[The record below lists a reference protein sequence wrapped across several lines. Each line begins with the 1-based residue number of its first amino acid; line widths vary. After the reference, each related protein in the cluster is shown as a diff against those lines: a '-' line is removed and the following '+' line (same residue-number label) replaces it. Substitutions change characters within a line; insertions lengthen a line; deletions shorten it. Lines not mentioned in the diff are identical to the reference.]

1 MQEIIVKDMETEV
14 STFVEENNIIVVNSN
29 EDLGKATLCIRN
41 IKAMQNKVRDSYDV
55 IVEKAHQAHK
65 EAIGQRDKYLNP
77 LKALETKFKDAIL
90 VFSKKMEAEQADR
103 IRKAN
108 AEMARVAEEKKQK
121 LLDEAKKTDDAWD
134 KEELQEKAQSI
145 VPITC
150 DAPGKAIEQEGLSI
164 RKTWKWEVEDE
175 NLVPRGF
182 LTINES
188 ALNSACKQEA
198 WRIAGIPGV
207 RFFQVESASVRG

>member
-1 MQEIIVKDMETEV
+1 MTTDIETEI
-14 STFVEENNIIVVNSN
+14 SAFVEENQPIMVNSN
-29 EDLGKATLCIRN
+29 DDLGRATACIKG
-41 IKAMQNKVRDSYDV
+41 IKGMQEKVKESFDP
-55 IVEKAHQAHK
+55 ICLKAHQAHK
-65 EAIGQRDKYLNP
+65 EALAQREKYLMP
-77 LKALETKFKDAIL
+77 LQLLEKKFKDAIL
-90 VFSKKMEAEQADR
+90 VFSKKMEAEQAER

-134 KEELQEKAQSI
+134 KEELQEKAAA
-145 VPITC
+145 VVAVTC

>member
-1 MQEIIVKDMETEV
+1 MQDIETEI
-14 STFVEENNIIVVNSN
+14 STFVEENNPIAVNN
-29 EDLGKATLCIRN
+29 NDDLSRATACIKG
-41 IKAMQNKVRDSYDV
+41 IKNMQAKVKESFDP
-55 IVEKAHQAHK
+55 IVEAAHKSHK
-65 EAIGQRDKYLNP
+65 EAINQREKYLMP
-77 LKALETKFKDAIL
+77 LQLLEKKFKDAIL
-90 VFSKKMEAEQADR
+90 VFSKKMEAEQAER

-134 KEELQEKAQSI
+134 KEELQEKAQVI
-145 VPITC
+145 VPVTC

>member
-1 MQEIIVKDMETEV
+1 MTTDIETEI
-14 STFVEENNIIVVNSN
+14 SAFVEENQPIMVNSN
-29 EDLGKATLCIRN
+29 DDLGRATACIKG
-41 IKAMQNKVRDSYDV
+41 IKGMQEKVKESFDP
-55 IVEKAHQAHK
+55 ICLKAHQAHK
-65 EAIGQRDKYLNP
+65 EALAQREKYLMP
-77 LKALETKFKDAIL
+77 LQLLEKKFKDAIL
-90 VFSKKMEAEQADR
+90 VFSKKMEAEQAER

-134 KEELQEKAQSI
+134 KEELQEKAQAI
-145 VPITC
+145 VPVTC

-207 RFFQVESASVRG
+207 RFFQVDSASVRG

>member
-1 MQEIIVKDMETEV
+1 MTTDIETEI
-14 STFVEENNIIVVNSN
+14 STFVEENQPIMVNSN
-29 EDLGKATLCIRN
+29 DDLGRATACIKG
-41 IKAMQNKVRDSYDV
+41 IKGMQEKVKESFDP
-55 IVEKAHQAHK
+55 ICLKAHQAHK
-65 EAIGQRDKYLNP
+65 EALAQREKHLMP
-77 LKALETKFKDAIL
+77 LQLLEKKFKDAIL
-90 VFSKKMEAEQADR
+90 VFSKKMEAEQAQR
-103 IRKAN
+103 IKEAN
-108 AEMARVAEEKKQK
+108 ERMAKEAEEKKQK
-121 LLDEAKKTDDAWD
+121 LLAEAKETTDAWD
-134 KEELQEKAQSI
+134 KEELQEKAQAI
-145 VPITC
+145 VPVTC

>member
-1 MQEIIVKDMETEV
+1 MTTDIETEI
-14 STFVEENNIIVVNSN
+14 SAFVEENQPIMVNSN
-29 EDLGKATLCIRN
+29 DDLGRATACIKG
-41 IKAMQNKVRDSYDV
+41 IKGMQEKVKESFDP
-55 IVEKAHQAHK
+55 ICLKAHQAHK
-65 EAIGQRDKYLNP
+65 EALAQREKYLMP
-77 LKALETKFKDAIL
+77 LQLLEKKFKDAIL
-90 VFSKKMEAEQADR
+90 VFSKKMEAEQAER

-134 KEELQEKAQSI
+134 KVELQEKAQAI
-145 VPITC
+145 VPVTC

>member
-1 MQEIIVKDMETEV
+1 MTTDIETEI
-14 STFVEENNIIVVNSN
+14 STFVEENNPIAVNN
-29 EDLGKATLCIRN
+29 NDDLSRATACIKG
-41 IKAMQNKVRDSYDV
+41 IKNMQAKVKESFDP
-55 IVEKAHQAHK
+55 IVEAAHKSHK
-65 EAIGQRDKYLNP
+65 EAINQREKYLMP
-77 LKALETKFKDAIL
+77 LQLLEKKFKDAIL
-90 VFSKKMEAEQADR
+90 VFSKKMEAEQAQR
-103 IRKAN
+103 IKEAN
-108 AEMARVAEEKKQK
+108 ERMAKEAEEKKQK
-121 LLDEAKKTDDAWD
+121 LLAEAKETTDAWD
-134 KEELQEKAQSI
+134 KEELQEKAQAI
-145 VPITC
+145 VPVTC

-207 RFFQVESASVRG
+207 RFFQVESPIVRG

>member
-1 MQEIIVKDMETEV
+1 MTTDIETEI
-14 STFVEENNIIVVNSN
+14 SAFVEENQPIMVNSN
-29 EDLGKATLCIRN
+29 DDLGRATACIKG
-41 IKAMQNKVRDSYDV
+41 IKGMQEKVKESFDP
-55 IVEKAHQAHK
+55 ICLKAHQAHK
-65 EAIGQRDKYLNP
+65 EALAQREKHLMP
-77 LKALETKFKDAIL
+77 LQLLEKKFKDAIL
-90 VFSKKMEAEQADR
+90 VFSKKMEAEQAER

-134 KEELQEKAQSI
+134 KEELQEKAAA
-145 VPITC
+145 VVAVTC
-150 DAPGKAIEQEGLSI
+150 DAPGKAIEQEDLSI

-207 RFFQVESASVRG
+207 RFFQVESASVRA

>member
-14 STFVEENNIIVVNSN
+14 STFVEENNPIAVNTN
-29 EDLGKATLCIRN
+29 EELSRATLCIKN
-41 IKAMQNKVRDSYDV
+41 IKAMQNKVKASYDG
-55 IVEKAHQAHK
+55 IIEKAHQSHK
-65 EAIGQRDKYLNP
+65 EAIAQRDKFLNP
-77 LKALETKFKDAIL
+77 LKTLETKFKDAIL
-90 VFSKKMEAEQADR
+90 VFSKKMEAEQAER

-134 KEELQEKAQSI
+134 KEELQEKAQAI
-145 VPITC
+145 VPVTC

>member
-1 MQEIIVKDMETEV
+1 METEV

-29 EDLGKATLCIRN
+29 EDLGKATLCIKN
-41 IKAMQNKVRDSYDV
+41 IKAMQNKVKESYDV

-65 EAIGQRDKYLNP
+65 EAIGQRDKFLNP
-77 LKALETKFKDAIL
+77 LKALEAKFKDAIL
-90 VFSKKMEAEQADR
+90 VFNRKMESEQKER
-103 IRKAN
+103 IRLADLK
-108 AEMARVAEEKKQK
+108 MAKEAEEKKAK
-121 LLDEAKKTDDAWD
+121 LLAEAKATDDAWD
-134 KEELQEKAQSI
+134 KEELQEKAQAI
-145 VPITC
+145 VPVTC

-164 RKTWKWEVEDE
+164 RKTWKWEIEDE

-207 RFFQVESASVRG
+207 RFFQVESASVRA